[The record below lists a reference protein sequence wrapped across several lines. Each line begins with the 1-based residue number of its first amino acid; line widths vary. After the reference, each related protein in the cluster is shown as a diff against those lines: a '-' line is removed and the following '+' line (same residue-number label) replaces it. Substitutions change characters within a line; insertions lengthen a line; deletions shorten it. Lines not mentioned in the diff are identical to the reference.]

1 MRPRKRLLLSLLLST
16 TALAATSDTVSAST
30 ATTTAKTKAK
40 SDKILLS
47 RIRSLTLRY
56 GQMTT
61 SRRVSPIPQL
71 KCVGGDAKGLHDVD
85 VMKCTNMDADYD
97 DDDVSWSCE
106 ATLPHF
112 FKLGATDVICEGYA
126 SSDDPFVLKGSCGVE
141 YILMLTEAGH
151 KKYPKTEEQ
160 LKEEE
165 KKKEEEEEEKK
176 KEEPVKSVTSW
187 SGMIEFILW
196 LVSIVGFFAFI
207 AYRAYKAPEQQP
219 PQRGAWQGDGGWGPG
234 GPGGPGGGGGGGG
247 GPGDG
252 WGGGGGGDN
261 WRGYRDEAPPPY
273 DQPRSKSRPSTSR
286 RTTSGSYA
294 GRQQQ
299 PPVQQQQQQQPQEQW
314 RPGFWTGAATG
325 AAASYL
331 ANNAGAMRGQ
341 SSRRGD
347 YDRERDRERAAQAQ
361 ERERAA
367 QERERAAQERER
379 AAAERAAERA
389 ARYNAGP
396 GGWRSSSYGG
406 SSYEGESG
414 SSAYEHTSTG
424 FGQTRRR

>member
-1 MRPRKRLLLSLLLST
+1 MRTRKRSLLLTLLLST
-16 TALAATSDTVSAST
+16 TALAATSDISASTT

-47 RIRSLTLRY
+47 RIRSLTLRH

-151 KKYPKTEEQ
+151 KQYPKVEEQ
-160 LKEEE
+160 KKEEE
-165 KKKEEEEEEKK
+165 EKKKKEEEEEEKK
-176 KEEPVKSVTSW
+176 KEEVPKPVTSW

-196 LVSIVGFFAFI
+196 LAAVAGFFAFI
-207 AYRAYKAPEQQP
+207 AWAAYKAPEQRP
-219 PQRGAWQGDGGWGPG
+219 PQQPNPYQNDGWGPG
-234 GPGGPGGGGGGGG
+234 GGGDGGDGGP
-247 GPGDG
+247 DG
-252 WGGGGGGDN
+252 WGGGGGDN
-261 WRGYRDEAPPPY
+261 WRAYRDDPPPY
-273 DQPRSKSRPSTSR
+273 AKRPSTSR
-286 RTTSGSYA
+286 RGTGSYSS
-294 GRQQQ
+294 R
-299 PPVQQQQQQQPQEQW
+299 QQQQQQMPPPPPPQEQW

-325 AAASYL
+325 AAATYL
-331 ANNAGAMRGQ
+331 TNNTGSARAQSRG
-341 SSRRGD
+341 REG
-347 YDRERDRERAAQAQ
+347 YDREREM
-361 ERERAA
+361 ERAA
-367 QERERAAQERER
+367 QERERAAQARER
-379 AAAERAAERA
+379 AAQDRERAAQERAERAAQERAQERAAERA
-389 ARYNAGP
+389 ARYGGAGP
-396 GGWRSSSYGG
+396 GGWRTSSYGG

-424 FGQTRRR
+424 FGQSRRR

>member
-1 MRPRKRLLLSLLLST
+1 MRSPKPRSPSVLATTSTLLLLLLAST
-16 TALAATSDTVSAST
+16 AVVASSSVSAST

-47 RIRSLTLRY
+47 RIRSLTLRH

-71 KCVGGDAKGLHDVD
+71 RYKGCGWMEWLILVLRI
-85 VMKCTNMDADYD
+85 NS
-97 DDDVSWSCE
+97 VSWSCE

-112 FKLGATDVICEGYA
+112 FKLGATDVICEGYS

-151 KKYPKTEEQ
+151 KKFPKTEEQ
-160 LKEEE
+160 IKEEEKVVEEE
-165 KKKEEEEEEKK
+165 KKKVEEEA
-176 KEEPVKSVTSW
+176 KSSTSW

-207 AYRAYKAPEQQP
+207 AYRAYKAPEHP
-219 PQRGAWQGDGGWGPG
+219 PGGAWAGDGWGP
-234 GPGGPGGGGGGGG
+234 GGGGGGG

-261 WRGYRDEAPPPY
+261 WRGYRDEPPPPY
-273 DQPRSKSRPSTSR
+273 DDRYAKPRPSTSR
-286 RTTSGSYA
+286 RTTSSSYA
-294 GRQQQ
+294 RQHQA
-299 PPVQQQQQQQPQEQW
+299 PHQEQW

-325 AAASYL
+325 AAASYVV
-331 ANNAGAMRGQ
+331 NNAGTGMRGQ
-341 SSRRGD
+341 SSSSRRES
-347 YDRERDRERAAQAQ
+347 Y
-361 ERERAA
+361 ERER
-367 QERERAAQERER
+367 ERERLR
-379 AAAERAAERA
+379 
-389 ARYNAGP
+389 RYSAGP

-406 SSYEGESG
+406 SSYEGD
-414 SSAYEHTSTG
+414 SSTSAAAYEHPSTG